1 MKYKKDK
8 KVSETRGTVRHT
20 EEKYALH
27 RLPLE
32 GLDGWPVR
40 REGKEP
46 RDRRQQVSANINSDN
61 NCK

>member
-1 MKYKKDK
+1 MKNK
-8 KVSETRGTVRHT
+8 
-20 EEKYALH
+20 EK
-27 RLPLE
+27 
-32 GLDGWPVR
+32 VR